1 MSPPVFLLRVLL
13 LLLGGLLA
21 TQVALAGPEAASEAA
36 ARAAVEKHRDDAH
49 RERVRVDWAQFDDE
63 VPPDGAEMTR
73 IKGYID
79 YEVTR
84 IVLRGAKAEGRSVF
98 MGRKWFYGSDER
110 FTARSFD
117 VSPEAFAAAW
127 NAARRVEAAEA
138 VRLDAPER
146 TNGSMM
152 VATHAPY
159 RCVRL
164 RSAADLAPWHVS
176 VCRGASKR
184 GGVRVWDEIRSEAM
198 FDLVT
203 ELIPPTERCTS
214 ADFDEW
220 APWLLAEVV
229 RGEPEPLAKLNRPQ
243 RLVIETSL
251 RGLGEVGTKPALA
264 AVDALEAR
272 LRAPTGPTSA
282 ADDDLLDECR
292 LARTK
297 LRLRHA
303 FDATDAAA
311 LLSAPGDAAG
321 WDTDLR
327 AWVRR
332 RWRAADPAGFLT
344 YARGRIADPASGPE
358 RLVECLEDLAP
369 YADPELVPIVRSFL
383 SHPRLGVRAAAA
395 AACLVRDRKD
405 DAALVVLVR
414 AQLAQPRLFETDDA
428 LRTAIRSGVEDGRWV
443 HLALASADRLGFERD
458 EQVRIWR
465 AMLDRPPHRGTHW
478 AVRHLLH
485 LEDRAT
491 YAKLETVTARW
502 AAEAPARETVG
513 LSEDAAASMA
523 WFVRAARARKA
534 E

>member
-1 MSPPVFLLRVLL
+1 MPPAVFLLRVLL
-13 LLLGGLLA
+13 LLLGGFLGA
-21 TQVALAGPEAASEAA
+21 HVSLAGPETASETA

-49 RERVRVDWAQFDDE
+49 RERVRVDWPRMDDE

-79 YEVTR
+79 YAVTR

-110 FTARSFD
+110 FTAGSFD

-198 FDLVT
+198 FDFVT

-229 RGEPEPLAKLNRPQ
+229 RGETAPSAVLDGPQ
-243 RLVIETSL
+243 RLLLETSL
-251 RGLGEVGTKPALA
+251 RGLGEVGSKEALV

-272 LRAPTGPTSA
+272 LRAPREPSTA
-282 ADDDLLDECR
+282 AADDLLDECR
-292 LARTK
+292 LART
-297 LRLRHA
+297 
-303 FDATDAAA
+303 
-311 LLSAPGDAAG
+311 
-321 WDTDLR
+321 
-327 AWVRR
+327 
-332 RWRAADPAGFLT
+332 
-344 YARGRIADPASGPE
+344 
-358 RLVECLEDLAP
+358 
-369 YADPELVPIVRSFL
+369 
-383 SHPRLGVRAAAA
+383 
-395 AACLVRDRKD
+395 
-405 DAALVVLVR
+405 
-414 AQLAQPRLFETDDA
+414 
-428 LRTAIRSGVEDGRWV
+428 
-443 HLALASADRLGFERD
+443 
-458 EQVRIWR
+458 
-465 AMLDRPPHRGTHW
+465 
-478 AVRHLLH
+478 
-485 LEDRAT
+485 
-491 YAKLETVTARW
+491 
-502 AAEAPARETVG
+502 
-513 LSEDAAASMA
+513 
-523 WFVRAARARKA
+523 
-534 E
+534 